1 MRTQELGGGRLAPV
15 WPVHPTDLTGG
26 GCQTLS
32 PVFFVFSTHI
42 CVQILLVHLYQHLS
56 VPTFEIN
63 SWGHWLISVRH
74 RPNQCPSP
82 VWPVAHRTDP
92 IVSTCR
98 FQFQFYSNL
107 IPESYTILLYSLW
120 LRTVAMPKM
129 KQSGSK
135 KTRSTPR
142 ELSHDH
148 ETGGGGSA
156 GGMHL
161 RERAPKRR
169 NE

>member
-1 MRTQELGGGRLAPV
+1 
-15 WPVHPTDLTGG
+15 
-26 GCQTLS
+26 
-32 PVFFVFSTHI
+32 
-42 CVQILLVHLYQHLS
+42 
-56 VPTFEIN
+56 
-63 SWGHWLISVRH
+63 
-74 RPNQCPSP
+74 
-82 VWPVAHRTDP
+82 
-92 IVSTCR
+92 
-98 FQFQFYSNL
+98 
-107 IPESYTILLYSLW
+107 
-120 LRTVAMPKM
+120 MPKM

>member
-1 MRTQELGGGRLAPV
+1 
-15 WPVHPTDLTGG
+15 
-26 GCQTLS
+26 
-32 PVFFVFSTHI
+32 
-42 CVQILLVHLYQHLS
+42 
-56 VPTFEIN
+56 
-63 SWGHWLISVRH
+63 
-74 RPNQCPSP
+74 
-82 VWPVAHRTDP
+82 
-92 IVSTCR
+92 
-98 FQFQFYSNL
+98 
-107 IPESYTILLYSLW
+107 
-120 LRTVAMPKM
+120 MPKM

-169 NE
+169 NEEQEIDLGGDTRTSEGI